1 MPRIP
6 ADYDLSGPF
15 NLRSGRTI
23 STYDASAIGR
33 GIKSF
38 ASDLASV
45 ASDIKQKKEEQTRK
59 NNAVDIARAEA
70 YKTKG
75 LLDVQN
81 QFENDP
87 DFSTFNKRGDPTI
100 DKTLSDAGNLI
111 RDQQMRER
119 WQAEASEQAIRAKDW
134 LRDKA
139 TDKRRGAETSALD
152 DANTVNYNLVVDPNT
167 PDAIRD
173 KARADIDGAIEM
185 AEKSGLLTQ
194 EEASKRREL
203 FVQKAYDE
211 QAILAA
217 KAGKYDKLPNP
228 ANPLNKVSITDDPLT
243 RAMISVESKGQV
255 DAESHKGASGLMQV
269 MPETAAE
276 IAAQLGDTDFPK
288 TLEAQKEYL
297 KNEGVSIRYGQKYMS
312 NMLKKYDGDT
322 EAALIAYNGGPGR
335 ADAWLKAGRDDSVIP
350 KESADY
356 YKKVNEALRLSPD
369 DRDEKAGQNLPDQSF
384 NPEQVTAARTY
395 LQSHTDKN
403 ADAING
409 LKEPFAVKLSNLL
422 QSAPPEMRD
431 KLGLFSGFRSVER
444 QNELWQAALKKYGSA
459 AKARKWVAPPGHSQH
474 NEGNAADLAYD
485 GKSLK
490 NAPPEVVKW
499 LHDNAGAH
507 GLKFPLGNEN
517 WHIEDSST
525 RGGKEVK
532 PVNQLLASTQP
543 TVDLPPELAKASPEA
558 RMKAYDIA
566 IANRDDA
573 FRRTVADTKAA
584 QQQAKDDLSLQIAV
598 DPARVSQSDI
608 LNNQYI
614 DNGDKASLINTL
626 NSALKENQG
635 VDQLISR
642 LGAGDTVSIN
652 PFDGDQKKLANKA
665 FDKML
670 TMVPE
675 EKQAPLTSS
684 FISQTGL
691 IPDSVQAD
699 IRRGMVTQDVNQM
712 AQTLQTVD
720 AIAKIAPVSIAAMA
734 GHEQVEKNL
743 TAYRHYSFDMG
754 YSPEEAARKVVS
766 LNDPAMSARRDA
778 IMKSKPI
785 ADLIKGVDASTV
797 ADIFDTVLSFAPN
810 LGTVPN
816 QQQLS
821 VGYTPEGEQA
831 IVADYKG
838 ILEESI
844 ADAGGDPVL
853 GKKMAD
859 ERFAKLYGTSDLT
872 IAGNRSVVKLPPEKT
887 YPADVAGSHDYIRQ
901 QALDDLKQEKI
912 DATDVFLQ
920 PYDQT
925 ERDVSA
931 GRPANYQLFYIQDG
945 QLHKYQ
951 HPFTADPAKANETA
965 IQKSSENQKAN
976 LKEAVSDDK
985 FYDAIRAARDEAA
998 EKYKDYASPFR
1009 EQMMREAEQQVRD
1022 DAANAVQP
1030 DVVTPDLPAG
1040 ADDIA
1045 GTSPAIQQEQA
1056 SPMRLDRQGLQDEIR
1071 KAREAVEEQLKGE
1084 SRLVRTQA
1092 IRKAEREARDRW
1104 EKAGGKLNA
1113 D

>member
-6 ADYDLSGPF
+6 SDYDLSGPL

-23 STYDASAIGR
+23 QTFDASDIGR
-33 GIKSF
+33 GIRSF
-38 ASDLASV
+38 AGALGSIA
-45 ASDIKQKKEEQTRK
+45 AEQKQK

-87 DFSTFNKRGDPTI
+87 DYSTFNKRGDPTI

-111 RDQQMRER
+111 RDKQMRER
-119 WQAEASEQAIRAKDW
+119 WQAEAAEQAVRAKDW

-139 TDKRRGAETSALD
+139 TDRQRGAETSALD
-152 DANTVNYNLVVDPNT
+152 DANTVNYNLVIDPKT
-167 PDAIRD
+167 PNEIRD
-173 KARADIDGAIEM
+173 KARADINGAIEM
-185 AEKSGLLTQ
+185 AEKSGLITPA
-194 EEASKRREL
+194 EASKRREL

-217 KAGKYDKLPNP
+217 NAGQYDALPNP
-228 ANPLNKVSITDDPLT
+228 DNPVYKVPVTSDALT
-243 RAMISVESKGQV
+243 RAQISVESRGQT
-255 DAESHKGASGLMQV
+255 DAESNTGASGLMQV
-269 MPETAAE
+269 MPETAKG
-276 IAAQLGDTDFPK
+276 IAAELGDTDYPK

-297 KNEGVSIRYGQKYMS
+297 KNPAISIRYGQKYMS
-312 NMLKKYDGDT
+312 DMLKRYDGDRD
-322 EAALIAYNGGPGR
+322 AALIAYNGGPSR

-369 DRDEKAGQNLPDQSF
+369 DRDVESKSEDTPSQAY

-409 LKEPFAVKLSNLL
+409 LKEPFAVKVSNLL
-422 QSAPPEMRD
+422 QSAPAEMRD

-444 QNELWQAALKKYGSA
+444 QKELWQAALKKYGSPA
-459 AKARKWVAPPGHSQH
+459 AARKWVAPPGHSQH
-474 NEGNAADLAYD
+474 NEGNAADLSYD

-525 RGGKEVK
+525 RGGKETK
-532 PVNQLLASTQP
+532 PDINHLAAQS
-543 TVDLPPELAKASPEA
+543 DIKLPPELESASPEVRQKVFQIA
-558 RMKAYDIA
+558 SNRREDAYKQEI
-566 IANRDDA
+566 
-573 FRRTVADTKAA
+573 VAAKI
-584 QQQAKDDLSLQIAV
+584 QQQQVKDDFSLQIAV
-598 DPARVSQSDI
+598 DPTKISQSDI

-626 NSALKENQG
+626 NSAVKENQG

-642 LGAGDTVSIN
+642 LGTGDTVSIN

-675 EKQAPLTSS
+675 DKQAPLTSS
-684 FISQTGL
+684 FISQTGF
-691 IPDSVQAD
+691 IPDSIQAD
-699 IRRGMVTQDVNQM
+699 IRRGMITQDVNQM
-712 AQTLQTVD
+712 TQTLQTVD

-743 TAYRHYSFDMG
+743 TAYRHYAFDMG

-766 LNDPAMSARRDA
+766 LNDPAMSAQRDA

-797 ADIFDTVLSFAPN
+797 ADIFDTALSFAPS
-810 LGTVPN
+810 LGSVPN

-859 ERFAKLYGTSDLT
+859 ERFARLYGTSDLT

-887 YPADVAGSHDYIRQ
+887 YPADVDGSHDYIRQ

-931 GRPANYQLFYIQDG
+931 GRPANYQLFYVLDG

-951 HPFTADPAKANETA
+951 HPFTADPSKANETA

-976 LKEAVSDDK
+976 LKEAVSDEK

-1022 DAANAVQP
+1022 EAANIDGDRP

-1045 GTSPAIQQEQA
+1045 GTPPVIRREQTT
-1056 SPMRLDRQGLQDEIR
+1056 PMRLDRQGLQDEIR

-1084 SRLVRTQA
+1084 SKLIRTKA
-1092 IRKAEREARDRW
+1092 IRRAEREARDRW
-1104 EKAGGKLNA
+1104 EKAGGRLNA